1 LAKQYFQYGVW
12 KVRVMQKT
20 ANAFRARHF
29 APTLLTLFVL
39 GGMPLSLS
47 LPWTLLRW
55 LYAAGLALYGAAA
68 LTASV
73 VEVAKRGRW
82 KLLPVLP
89 LVFAT
94 IHLGWGGGF
103 WWGILRWNLFSSD

>member
-1 LAKQYFQYGVW
+1 MDWF
-12 KVRVMQKT
+12 
-20 ANAFRARHF
+20 
-29 APTLLTLFVL
+29 
-39 GGMPLSLS
+39 
-47 LPWTLLRW
+47 RW
-55 LYAAGLALYGAAA
+55 LYMFGLALYAVAA